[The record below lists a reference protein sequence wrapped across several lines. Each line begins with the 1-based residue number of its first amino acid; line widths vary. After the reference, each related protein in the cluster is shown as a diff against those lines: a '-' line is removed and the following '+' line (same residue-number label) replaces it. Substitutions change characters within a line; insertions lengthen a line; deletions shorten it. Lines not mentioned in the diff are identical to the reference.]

1 MLWMVNFFLILAEC
15 LVPATAV
22 VSVLCLGI
30 GVALGKGSLISF
42 GFQSIET
49 DCLFH

>member
-22 VSVLCLGI
+22 VSVLWLGI

-49 DCLFH
+49 DCLFR